1 MSNVT
6 GIHEDEEPPVLHDGG
21 TVPLER
27 PWQWLAQGWADFTRA
42 PEIGLFYGFG
52 LVSASWA
59 LVLLLAVAGEIHLL
73 LPFTGGFF
81 IVAPLL
87 VAGLYDA
94 SRRLELGQRPRLSA
108 ALMAWRAPRQ
118 LALMGAILLLIHL
131 AWIRVALLLYPLFF
145 YGRGHSAE
153 TFLPELLGTSA
164 GLALLVVGGLIGL
177 LFALSAFCVTAV
189 SIPMLVDQEV
199 SIIDAV
205 IASVG
210 VVRSNPKAML
220 LWGLLIVLF
229 TVIGMITLF
238 IGLLVIAPVIAHAT
252 WHAYRDTSALAAA
265 PTPRAPA
272 KRPGSAG

>member
-6 GIHEDEEPPVLHDGG
+6 GIHEDEEPPVLPDGA
-21 TVPLER
+21 TVSLEQ
-27 PWQWLAQGWADFTRA
+27 PWQWLAQGWSDFTRA

-52 LVSASWA
+52 LVSVSWA

-87 VAGLYDA
+87 VAGLYDT
-94 SRRLELGQRPRLSA
+94 SRRLELGQRPRLSTT
-108 ALMAWRAPRQ
+108 LMAWRAPRQ
-118 LALMGAILLLIHL
+118 LALMGVILVLIHL

-145 YGRGHSAE
+145 HGRGHSSE
-153 TFLPELLGTSA
+153 TFLPELLGTPA

-177 LFALSAFCVTAV
+177 LFALTAFGVTAV

-199 SIIDAV
+199 SVIDAV
-205 IASVG
+205 IASIG

-220 LWGLLIVLF
+220 LWGLLIVLL
-229 TVIGMITLF
+229 TVIGIMTLL
-238 IGLLVIAPVIAHAT
+238 IGLLIVAPVIAHAT
-252 WHAYRDTSALAAA
+252 WHAYRDTIAIAAR
-265 PTPRAPA
+265 PTPCAPA
-272 KRPGSAG
+272 KRPGSGG